1 MYRKKECI
9 VNISDKELEQAKNL
23 INSFCI
29 GEFGN
34 ATDFTKLS
42 SVNIAYTTITDAE
55 IPIQV
60 TLDLER
66 YYLMRTLDG
75 HVIDKEEYDTFQD
88 FYENCLEVLNFDDLV
103 YVTDEQLQAFYGNL
117 TYSLDNLAYNSDGTV
132 DFDVVRDYAP
142 NIHGKFTIYNDQSKE
157 TEDETQVL
165 SLSGFTFSEDV
176 DLRKEEVKYINAHY
190 TDIENTLIDLTKSR
204 YMEHFLL
211 RAKDKAST
219 IEAGSLIKEAYNG
232 IKLIR
237 NSEDYKRWLN
247 FYDGFHQY
255 SFNNTMLIYMQNP
268 SASLCAGFNTWKNKK
283 RYVKAGEKG
292 LKILAPI
299 TETVLR
305 EVPVLDDDGKP
316 ILDENGKEQ
325 TKKVKEKVFANKFY
339 VTSTFDVSQTE
350 GEPIPELSYSGTSE
364 KVENYGA
371 LKKVLEEIAPFPV
384 EYTDELQ
391 EGCDGRCSYTAE
403 QIYIRNDM
411 EDAKTVEVLIHE
423 IGHAYMHDK
432 TRFEEAKEHLK
443 VISDRDSRE
452 IQAESLSYIVT
463 HKLGLDTSGFSFP
476 YIAAWSSNHTEQEI
490 MNAMIY
496 IRDEADAFYDLIEKK
511 LELEL
516 NKAPQLDVEPALQT
530 AETKTISNTTTLD
543 GDEVKM
549 AAGNLNYSTDQNT
562 THTENA
568 ELKEELNSELY
579 NRMFEEQEHYRNWL
593 LSLPPE
599 EILFHAF
606 SYSVREDIL
615 MTQEENN
622 FSIEKCKALLESPT
636 PLADMKRA
644 YDKTETNYMD
654 DIRSIMENHANDV
667 IKENKKKNS
676 DRETALPSVRGVADF
691 AKLFAN
697 DRISGAEKEKD

>member
-1 MYRKKECI
+1 

-103 YVTDEQLQAFYGNL
+103 YVTDEQLQAFYGSL

-142 NIHGKFTIYNDQSKE
+142 NIPGKFMIYSDQSKGS
-157 TEDETQVL
+157 EDEAQVL
-165 SLSGFTFSEDV
+165 SLSGFTFSEDA
-176 DLRKEEVKYINAHY
+176 DRRKEEVKYINAHY
-190 TDIENTLIDLTKSR
+190 TDIENTLVDLTKSR

-211 RAKDKAST
+211 RTKDKAST

-411 EDAKTVEVLIHE
+411 EDAKTVEILIHE

-530 AETKTISNTTTLD
+530 AETKPISNISD

>member
-1 MYRKKECI
+1 M
-9 VNISDKELEQAKNL
+9 NISDKELEQAKNL

-255 SFNNTMLIYMQNP
+255 SFRNTMLIYMQNP

-305 EVPVLDDDGKP
+305 EAPVLDDDGKP

-325 TKKVKEKVFANKFY
+325 TKKVKEKVFTNKFY
-339 VTSTFDVSQTE
+339 VTSTFDISQTE

-364 KVENYGA
+364 KVENYSA

-411 EDAKTVEVLIHE
+411 EEAKTVEVLIHE

-432 TRFEEAKEHLK
+432 TKFEEAKEHLK

-549 AAGNLNYSTDQNT
+549 AAGNLNYSTDKNT

-691 AKLFAN
+691 AELFAN

>member
-1 MYRKKECI
+1 M
-9 VNISDKELEQAKNL
+9 NISDKELEQAKNL

-103 YVTDEQLQAFYGNL
+103 YVTDEQLQAFYGSL

-142 NIHGKFTIYNDQSKE
+142 NIPGKFMIYSDQSKGS
-157 TEDETQVL
+157 EDEAQVL
-165 SLSGFTFSEDV
+165 SLSGFTFSEDA
-176 DLRKEEVKYINAHY
+176 DRRKEEVKYINAHY
-190 TDIENTLIDLTKSR
+190 TDIENTLVDLTKSR

-211 RAKDKAST
+211 RTKDKAST

-339 VTSTFDVSQTE
+339 VTSTFDISQTE

-364 KVENYGA
+364 KVENYSA

-411 EDAKTVEVLIHE
+411 EEAKTVEVLIHE

-516 NKAPQLDVEPALQT
+516 NKSPQLNVEPALQSE
-530 AETKTISNTTTLD
+530 ETKPISNISD

-549 AAGNLNYSTDQNT
+549 ATGNLNYSTDKNT

-654 DIRSIMENHANDV
+654 DIRNVMENYADD
-667 IKENKKKNS
+667 ILRENKKKIS
-676 DRETALPSVRGVADF
+676 EREKAVFSVRGVADF
-691 AKLFAN
+691 AELFAN
-697 DRISGAEKEKD
+697 DCISGAEKEKD

>member
-1 MYRKKECI
+1 M
-9 VNISDKELEQAKNL
+9 NISDKELEQAKNL

-142 NIHGKFTIYNDQSKE
+142 NIPGKFTIYSDQSKGS
-157 TEDETQVL
+157 EDEAQVL
-165 SLSGFTFSEDV
+165 SLSGFTFSEDA
-176 DLRKEEVKYINAHY
+176 DRRKEEVKYINAHY
-190 TDIENTLIDLTKSR
+190 TDIENTLVDLTKSR

-211 RAKDKAST
+211 RTKDKAST

-403 QIYIRNDM
+403 QIYVRNDM
-411 EDAKTVEVLIHE
+411 EEAKTVEVLIHE

-476 YIAAWSSNHTEQEI
+476 YIAAWSSNHTEQEV

-516 NKAPQLDVEPALQT
+516 NKSPQLNVEPALQT
-530 AETKTISNTTTLD
+530 EETKPISNVSD

-549 AAGNLNYSTDQNT
+549 ATGNLNYSTDQNT

-579 NRMFEEQEHYRNWL
+579 NSMFEEQEHYRNWL

-622 FSIEKCKALLESPT
+622 FSIEKCKALLKSPT

-667 IKENKKKNS
+667 IEENKKKSS
-676 DRETALPSVRGVADF
+676 DRETTVSSVRDVADF
-691 AKLFAN
+691 AELFAN

>member
-1 MYRKKECI
+1 M
-9 VNISDKELEQAKNL
+9 NISDKELEQAKNL

-132 DFDVVRDYAP
+132 DLTLYAIMP
-142 NIHGKFTIYNDQSKE
+142 LIFPVNSRSTAIRVKGAKMKLKFYLYLGLLFQRMPTAVKKRSNISMHTTRTLKIP
-157 TEDETQVL
+157 L
-165 SLSGFTFSEDV
+165 LISL
-176 DLRKEEVKYINAHY
+176 KA
-190 TDIENTLIDLTKSR
+190 DIWSISCS
-204 YMEHFLL
+204 
-211 RAKDKAST
+211 AQKDKAST

-292 LKILAPI
+292 LKILSPI

-403 QIYIRNDM
+403 QIYVRNDM
-411 EDAKTVEVLIHE
+411 EEAKTVEVLIHE

-476 YIAAWSSNHTEQEI
+476 YIAAWSSNHTEQEV

-516 NKAPQLDVEPALQT
+516 NKSPQLNVEPALQT
-530 AETKTISNTTTLD
+530 EETKPISNISD

-549 AAGNLNYSTDQNT
+549 ATGNLNYSTDQNT

-579 NRMFEEQEHYRNWL
+579 NSMFEEQEHYRNWL

-622 FSIEKCKALLESPT
+622 FSIEKCKALLKSPT

-667 IKENKKKNS
+667 IEENKKKSS
-676 DRETALPSVRGVADF
+676 DRETTVSSVRDVADF
-691 AKLFAN
+691 AELFAN

>member
-1 MYRKKECI
+1 

-75 HVIDKEEYDTFQD
+75 HVIGKEEYDTFQD
-88 FYENCLEVLNFDDLV
+88 FYENCLEGLNFDDLV
-103 YVTDEQLQAFYGNL
+103 YVTDEQLQAFYGSL
-117 TYSLDNLAYNSDGTV
+117 TYSLDNLAYSSDGSTV

-142 NIHGKFTIYNDQSKE
+142 NIHGKFTIYNDQSKG
-157 TEDETQVL
+157 TEDEIQVL
-165 SLSGFTFSEDV
+165 SLSGFTFSEDA
-176 DLRKEEVKYINAHY
+176 DRRKEEVKYINAHY
-190 TDIENTLIDLTKSR
+190 TDIENTLVDLTKSR

-211 RAKDKAST
+211 RTKDKAST

-255 SFNNTMLIYMQNP
+255 SFRNTMLIYMQNP

-325 TKKVKEKVFANKFY
+325 TKKVKEKVFTNKFY
-339 VTSTFDVSQTE
+339 VTSTFDISQTE

-411 EDAKTVEVLIHE
+411 EEAKTVEVLIHE

-530 AETKTISNTTTLD
+530 EETKPISNISD

-549 AAGNLNYSTDQNT
+549 ATGNLNYSTDQNT

-667 IKENKKKNS
+667 IEENKKKSS
-676 DRETALPSVRGVADF
+676 DRETTVSSVRDVADF
-691 AKLFAN
+691 AELFAN

>member
-1 MYRKKECI
+1 M
-9 VNISDKELEQAKNL
+9 NISDKELEQAKNL

-55 IPIQV
+55 IQIQV

-142 NIHGKFTIYNDQSKE
+142 NIPGKFTIYSDQSKGS
-157 TEDETQVL
+157 EDEAQVL
-165 SLSGFTFSEDV
+165 SLSGFTFSEDA
-176 DLRKEEVKYINAHY
+176 DRRKEEVKYINAHY
-190 TDIENTLIDLTKSR
+190 TDIENTLVDLTKSR
-204 YMEHFLL
+204 YMEYFLL
-211 RAKDKAST
+211 RTKDKAST

-403 QIYIRNDM
+403 QIYVRNDM
-411 EDAKTVEVLIHE
+411 EEAKTVEVLIHE

-476 YIAAWSSNHTEQEI
+476 YIAAWSSNHTEQEV

-516 NKAPQLDVEPALQT
+516 NKSPQLNVEPALQT
-530 AETKTISNTTTLD
+530 EETKPISNISD

-549 AAGNLNYSTDQNT
+549 ATGNLNYSTDQNT

-579 NRMFEEQEHYRNWL
+579 NSMFEEQEHYRNWL

-622 FSIEKCKALLESPT
+622 FSIEKCKALLKSPT

-667 IKENKKKNS
+667 IEENKKKSS
-676 DRETALPSVRGVADF
+676 DRETTVSSVRDVADF
-691 AKLFAN
+691 AELFAN

>member
-1 MYRKKECI
+1 M
-9 VNISDKELEQAKNL
+9 NISDKELEQAKNL

-142 NIHGKFTIYNDQSKE
+142 NIPGKFTIYSDQSKGS
-157 TEDETQVL
+157 EDEAQVL
-165 SLSGFTFSEDV
+165 SLSGFTFSEDA
-176 DLRKEEVKYINAHY
+176 DRRKEEVKYINAHY
-190 TDIENTLIDLTKSR
+190 TDIENTLVDLTKSR

-211 RAKDKAST
+211 RTKDKAST

-403 QIYIRNDM
+403 QIYVRNDM
-411 EDAKTVEVLIHE
+411 EEAKTVEVLIHE

-476 YIAAWSSNHTEQEI
+476 YIAAWSSNHTEQEV

-516 NKAPQLDVEPALQT
+516 NKSPQLNVEPALQT
-530 AETKTISNTTTLD
+530 EETKPISNISD

-549 AAGNLNYSTDQNT
+549 ATGNLNYSTDQNT

-579 NRMFEEQEHYRNWL
+579 NSMFEEQEHYRNWL

-622 FSIEKCKALLESPT
+622 FSIEKCKALLKSPT

-654 DIRSIMENHANDV
+654 DIRSTMENHANDV
-667 IKENKKKNS
+667 IEENKKKSS
-676 DRETALPSVRGVADF
+676 DRETTVSSVRDVADF
-691 AKLFAN
+691 AELFAN

>member
-1 MYRKKECI
+1 M
-9 VNISDKELEQAKNL
+9 NISDKELEQAKNL

-103 YVTDEQLQAFYGNL
+103 YVTDEQLQAFYGSL

-142 NIHGKFTIYNDQSKE
+142 NIPGKFMIYSDQSKGS
-157 TEDETQVL
+157 EDEAQVL
-165 SLSGFTFSEDV
+165 SLSGFTFSEDA
-176 DLRKEEVKYINAHY
+176 DRRKEEVKYINAHY
-190 TDIENTLIDLTKSR
+190 TDIENTLVDLTKSR

-211 RAKDKAST
+211 RTKDKAST

-530 AETKTISNTTTLD
+530 AETKPISNISD

-644 YDKTETNYMD
+644 YDKIETNYMD

>member
-1 MYRKKECI
+1 M
-9 VNISDKELEQAKNL
+9 NISDKELEQAKNL

-142 NIHGKFTIYNDQSKE
+142 NIPGKFTIYSDQSKGS
-157 TEDETQVL
+157 EDEAQVL
-165 SLSGFTFSEDV
+165 SLSGFTFSEDA
-176 DLRKEEVKYINAHY
+176 DRRKEEVKYINAHY
-190 TDIENTLIDLTKSR
+190 TDIENTLVDLTKSR

-211 RAKDKAST
+211 RTKDKAST

-403 QIYIRNDM
+403 QIYVRNDM
-411 EDAKTVEVLIHE
+411 EEAKTVEVLIHE

-476 YIAAWSSNHTEQEI
+476 YIAAWSSNHTEQEV

-516 NKAPQLDVEPALQT
+516 NKSPQLNVEPALQT
-530 AETKTISNTTTLD
+530 EETKPISNISD

-549 AAGNLNYSTDQNT
+549 ATGNLNYSTDQNT

-579 NRMFEEQEHYRNWL
+579 NSMFE
-593 LSLPPE
+593 
-599 EILFHAF
+599 
-606 SYSVREDIL
+606 
-615 MTQEENN
+615 
-622 FSIEKCKALLESPT
+622 
-636 PLADMKRA
+636 
-644 YDKTETNYMD
+644 
-654 DIRSIMENHANDV
+654 
-667 IKENKKKNS
+667 
-676 DRETALPSVRGVADF
+676 
-691 AKLFAN
+691 
-697 DRISGAEKEKD
+697 

>member
-1 MYRKKECI
+1 M
-9 VNISDKELEQAKNL
+9 NISDKELEQAKNL

-103 YVTDEQLQAFYGNL
+103 YVTDEQLQAFYGSL

-142 NIHGKFTIYNDQSKE
+142 NIPGKFMIYSDQSKGS
-157 TEDETQVL
+157 EDEAQVL
-165 SLSGFTFSEDV
+165 SLSGFTFSEDA
-176 DLRKEEVKYINAHY
+176 DRRKEEVKYINAHY
-190 TDIENTLIDLTKSR
+190 TDIENTLVDLTKSR

-211 RAKDKAST
+211 RTKDKAST

-232 IKLIR
+232 IKLIG

-339 VTSTFDVSQTE
+339 VTSTFDISQTE

-364 KVENYGA
+364 KVENYSA

-411 EDAKTVEVLIHE
+411 EEAKTVEVLIHE

-516 NKAPQLDVEPALQT
+516 NKSPQLNVEPALQSE
-530 AETKTISNTTTLD
+530 ETKPISNISD

-549 AAGNLNYSTDQNT
+549 ATGNLNYSTDKNT

-654 DIRSIMENHANDV
+654 DIRNVMENYADD
-667 IKENKKKNS
+667 ILRENKKKIS
-676 DRETALPSVRGVADF
+676 EREKAVFSVRGVADF
-691 AKLFAN
+691 AELFAN

>member
-1 MYRKKECI
+1 M
-9 VNISDKELEQAKNL
+9 NISDKELEQAKNL

-103 YVTDEQLQAFYGNL
+103 YVTDEQLQAFYGSL

-132 DFDVVRDYAP
+132 DCDVVRDYAP
-142 NIHGKFTIYNDQSKE
+142 NIPGKFMFYSDQSKGS
-157 TEDETQVL
+157 EDEAQVL
-165 SLSGFTFSEDV
+165 SLSGFTFSEDA
-176 DLRKEEVKYINAHY
+176 DRRKEEVKYINAHY
-190 TDIENTLIDLTKSR
+190 TDIENTLVDLTKSR

-211 RAKDKAST
+211 RTKDKAST

-579 NRMFEEQEHYRNWL
+579 NRMFEEQEYYRNWL

-654 DIRSIMENHANDV
+654 DIRNVMENYADD
-667 IKENKKKNS
+667 ILRENKKKIS
-676 DRETALPSVRGVADF
+676 EHEKAVFSVRGVADF
-691 AKLFAN
+691 AELFAN

>member
-1 MYRKKECI
+1 M
-9 VNISDKELEQAKNL
+9 NISDKELEQAKNL

-176 DLRKEEVKYINAHY
+176 DLRKEEVKYINVHY

>member
-1 MYRKKECI
+1 M
-9 VNISDKELEQAKNL
+9 NISDKELEQAKNL

-142 NIHGKFTIYNDQSKE
+142 NIPGKFTIYSDQSKGS
-157 TEDETQVL
+157 EDEAQVL
-165 SLSGFTFSEDV
+165 SLSGFTFSEDA
-176 DLRKEEVKYINAHY
+176 DRRKEEVKYINAHY
-190 TDIENTLIDLTKSR
+190 TDIENTLVDLTKSR

-211 RAKDKAST
+211 RTKDKAST

-403 QIYIRNDM
+403 QIYVRNDM
-411 EDAKTVEVLIHE
+411 EEAKTVEVLIHE

-476 YIAAWSSNHTEQEI
+476 YIAAWSSNHTEQEV

-516 NKAPQLDVEPALQT
+516 NKSPQLNVEPALQT
-530 AETKTISNTTTLD
+530 EETKPISNISD

-549 AAGNLNYSTDQNT
+549 ATGNLNYSTDQNT

-579 NRMFEEQEHYRNWL
+579 NSMFEEQEHYRNWL

-622 FSIEKCKALLESPT
+622 FSIEKCKALLKSPT

-667 IKENKKKNS
+667 I
-676 DRETALPSVRGVADF
+676 
-691 AKLFAN
+691 
-697 DRISGAEKEKD
+697 

>member
-1 MYRKKECI
+1 M
-9 VNISDKELEQAKNL
+9 NISDKELEQAKNL

-103 YVTDEQLQAFYGNL
+103 YVTDEQLQAFYGSL

-142 NIHGKFTIYNDQSKE
+142 NIPGKFMIYSDQSKGS
-157 TEDETQVL
+157 EDEAQVL
-165 SLSGFTFSEDV
+165 SLSGFTFSEDA
-176 DLRKEEVKYINAHY
+176 DRRKEEVKYINAHY
-190 TDIENTLIDLTKSR
+190 TDIENTLVDLTKSR

-211 RAKDKAST
+211 RTKDKAST

-339 VTSTFDVSQTE
+339 VTSTFDISQTE

-364 KVENYGA
+364 KVENYSA
-371 LKKVLEEIAPFPV
+371 LKKVLEEIAPFSV

-411 EDAKTVEVLIHE
+411 EEAKTVEVLIHE

-516 NKAPQLDVEPALQT
+516 NKSPQLNVEPALQSE
-530 AETKTISNTTTLD
+530 ETKPISNISD

-549 AAGNLNYSTDQNT
+549 ATGNLNYSTDKNT

-615 MTQEENN
+615 MTQEKNN

-654 DIRSIMENHANDV
+654 DIRNVMENYADD
-667 IKENKKKNS
+667 ILRENKKKIS
-676 DRETALPSVRGVADF
+676 EREKAVFSVRGVADF
-691 AKLFAN
+691 AELFAN

>member
-1 MYRKKECI
+1 M
-9 VNISDKELEQAKNL
+9 NISDKELEQAKNL

-142 NIHGKFTIYNDQSKE
+142 NIPGKFTIYSDQSKGS
-157 TEDETQVL
+157 EDEAQVL
-165 SLSGFTFSEDV
+165 SLSGFTFSEDA
-176 DLRKEEVKYINAHY
+176 DRRKEEVKYINAHY
-190 TDIENTLIDLTKSR
+190 TDIENTLVDLTKSR

-211 RAKDKAST
+211 RTKDKAST

-403 QIYIRNDM
+403 QIYVRNDM
-411 EDAKTVEVLIHE
+411 EEAKTVEVLIHE

-476 YIAAWSSNHTEQEI
+476 YIAAWSSNHTEQEV

-516 NKAPQLDVEPALQT
+516 NKAPHLNVKPALQT
-530 AETKTISNTTTLD
+530 EETKPISNISD

-549 AAGNLNYSTDQNT
+549 ATGNLNYSTDQNT

-579 NRMFEEQEHYRNWL
+579 NSMFEEQEHYRNWL

-622 FSIEKCKALLESPT
+622 FSIEKCKALLKSPT

-667 IKENKKKNS
+667 IEENKKKSS
-676 DRETALPSVRGVADF
+676 DRETTVSSVRDVADF
-691 AKLFAN
+691 AELFAN

>member
-1 MYRKKECI
+1 M
-9 VNISDKELEQAKNL
+9 NISDEELNQAKDL
-23 INSFCI
+23 INSFCF

-34 ATDFTKLS
+34 AADFTKLS
-42 SVNIAYTTITDAE
+42 AVNIAYTTITDAE

-60 TLDLER
+60 MIDLDSYCLI
-66 YYLMRTLDG
+66 RTLDG

-103 YVTDEQLQAFYGNL
+103 YVTDEQLQAFYGSL

-142 NIHGKFTIYNDQSKE
+142 NIPGKFMIYSDQSKGS
-157 TEDETQVL
+157 EDEAQVL
-165 SLSGFTFSEDV
+165 SLSGFTFSEDA
-176 DLRKEEVKYINAHY
+176 DRRKEEVKYINAHY

-211 RAKDKAST
+211 RTKDKAST
-219 IEAGSLIKEAYNG
+219 FEAGSLIKEVYNG

-255 SFNNTMLIYMQNP
+255 SFRNTMLIYMQNP

-299 TETVLR
+299 TETILR

-339 VTSTFDVSQTE
+339 VTSTFDISQTE

-364 KVENYGA
+364 KVENYGV

-391 EGCDGRCSYTAE
+391 EGCDGRCSYTAK

-411 EDAKTVEVLIHE
+411 EEAKTVEVLIHE

-432 TRFEEAKEHLK
+432 TRFEEAEEHLK

-516 NKAPQLDVEPALQT
+516 NKTPQLDVEPALQT
-530 AETKTISNTTTLD
+530 AETKPISNISD

-549 AAGNLNYSTDQNT
+549 ATGNLNYSTDKNT

-654 DIRSIMENHANDV
+654 DIRNVMENYADD
-667 IKENKKKNS
+667 ILRENKKKIS
-676 DRETALPSVRGVADF
+676 EREKAVFSVQGVADF
-691 AKLFAN
+691 AELFTN
-697 DRISGAEKEKD
+697 DHISNAEKEKD

>member
-1 MYRKKECI
+1 M
-9 VNISDKELEQAKNL
+9 NISDKELEQAKNL

-103 YVTDEQLQAFYGNL
+103 YVTDEQLQAFYGSL

-142 NIHGKFTIYNDQSKE
+142 NIPGKFMIYNDQSKGS
-157 TEDETQVL
+157 EDEAQVL
-165 SLSGFTFSEDV
+165 SLSGFTFSEDA
-176 DLRKEEVKYINAHY
+176 DRRKEEVKYINAHY
-190 TDIENTLIDLTKSR
+190 TDIENTLVDLTKSR

-211 RAKDKAST
+211 RTKDKAST

-411 EDAKTVEVLIHE
+411 EEAKTVEVLIHE

-516 NKAPQLDVEPALQT
+516 NKSPQLNVEPALQSE
-530 AETKTISNTTTLD
+530 ETKPISNISD

-549 AAGNLNYSTDQNT
+549 ATGNLNYSTDKNT

-667 IKENKKKNS
+667 IKENKKKSS

-691 AKLFAN
+691 AELFAN

>member
-1 MYRKKECI
+1 M
-9 VNISDKELEQAKNL
+9 NISDKELEQAKNL

-103 YVTDEQLQAFYGNL
+103 YVTDEQLQAFCGNL

-142 NIHGKFTIYNDQSKE
+142 NIPGKFTIYSDQSKGS
-157 TEDETQVL
+157 EDEAQVL
-165 SLSGFTFSEDV
+165 SLSGFTFSEDA
-176 DLRKEEVKYINAHY
+176 DRRKEEVKYINAHY
-190 TDIENTLIDLTKSR
+190 TDIENTLVDLTKSR

-211 RAKDKAST
+211 RTKDKAST

-403 QIYIRNDM
+403 QIYVRNDM
-411 EDAKTVEVLIHE
+411 EEAKTVEVLIHE

-476 YIAAWSSNHTEQEI
+476 YIAAWSSNHTEQEV

-516 NKAPQLDVEPALQT
+516 NKSPQLNVEPALQT
-530 AETKTISNTTTLD
+530 EETKPISNISD

-549 AAGNLNYSTDQNT
+549 ATGNLNYSTDQNT

-579 NRMFEEQEHYRNWL
+579 NSMFEEQEHYRNWL

-622 FSIEKCKALLESPT
+622 FSIEKCKALLKSPT

-667 IKENKKKNS
+667 IEENKKKSS
-676 DRETALPSVRGVADF
+676 DRETTVSSVRDVADF
-691 AKLFAN
+691 AELFAN

>member
-1 MYRKKECI
+1 M
-9 VNISDKELEQAKNL
+9 NISDEELNQAKDL
-23 INSFCI
+23 INSFCF

-34 ATDFTKLS
+34 AADFTKLS
-42 SVNIAYTTITDAE
+42 AVNIAYTTITDAE

-60 TLDLER
+60 MIDLDSYCLIR
-66 YYLMRTLDG
+66 ALDG
-75 HVIDKEEYDTFQD
+75 HIIDKEEYDTFQD

-103 YVTDEQLQAFYGNL
+103 YVTDDQLQAFYGSL
-117 TYSLDNLAYNSDGTV
+117 TYFLDNLTYNSDGTV

-142 NIHGKFTIYNDQSKE
+142 NIHGKFTIYNNQSKGAE
-157 TEDETQVL
+157 GEAQVL

-176 DLRKEEVKYINAHY
+176 NLRKEEVKYINAHY

-255 SFNNTMLIYMQNP
+255 SFRNTMLIYMQNP

-305 EVPVLDDDGKP
+305 EAPVLDDDGKP

-339 VTSTFDVSQTE
+339 VTSTFDISQTE

-364 KVENYGA
+364 KVENYSA

-411 EDAKTVEVLIHE
+411 EEAKTVEVLIHE

-516 NKAPQLDVEPALQT
+516 NKSPQLNVEPALQT
-530 AETKTISNTTTLD
+530 EETKPISNISD

-549 AAGNLNYSTDQNT
+549 ATGNLNYSTDQNT

-615 MTQEENN
+615 MTQEGNN
-622 FSIEKCKALLESPT
+622 LSIEKCKALLESPT
-636 PLADMKRA
+636 PLADIKRA

-667 IKENKKKNS
+667 IDENKKKSS

-691 AKLFAN
+691 AELFAN

>member
-1 MYRKKECI
+1 M
-9 VNISDKELEQAKNL
+9 NISDKELEQAKNL

-103 YVTDEQLQAFYGNL
+103 YVTDEQLQAFYGSL

-142 NIHGKFTIYNDQSKE
+142 NIPGKFMIYSDQSKGS
-157 TEDETQVL
+157 EDEAQVL
-165 SLSGFTFSEDV
+165 SLSGFTFSEDA
-176 DLRKEEVKYINAHY
+176 DRRKEEVKYINAHY
-190 TDIENTLIDLTKSR
+190 TDIENTLVDLTKSR

-211 RAKDKAST
+211 RTKDKAST

-339 VTSTFDVSQTE
+339 VTSTFDISQTE

-364 KVENYGA
+364 KVENYSA

-411 EDAKTVEVLIHE
+411 EEAKTVEVLIHE

-516 NKAPQLDVEPALQT
+516 NKSPQLNVEPALQSE
-530 AETKTISNTTTLD
+530 ETKPISNISD

-549 AAGNLNYSTDQNT
+549 ATGNLNYSTDKNT

-579 NRMFEEQEHYRNWL
+579 NRMFEEQEHYINWL

-654 DIRSIMENHANDV
+654 DIRNVMENYADD
-667 IKENKKKNS
+667 ILRENKKKNS

>member
-1 MYRKKECI
+1 M
-9 VNISDKELEQAKNL
+9 NISDKELEQAKNL

-142 NIHGKFTIYNDQSKE
+142 NIPGKFTIYSDQSKGS
-157 TEDETQVL
+157 EDEAQVL
-165 SLSGFTFSEDV
+165 SLSGFTFSEDA
-176 DLRKEEVKYINAHY
+176 DRRKEEVKYINAHY
-190 TDIENTLIDLTKSR
+190 TDIENTLVDLTKSR

-211 RAKDKAST
+211 RTKDKAST

-403 QIYIRNDM
+403 QIYVRNDM
-411 EDAKTVEVLIHE
+411 EEAKTVEVLIHE

-476 YIAAWSSNHTEQEI
+476 YIAAWSSNHTEQEV

-516 NKAPQLDVEPALQT
+516 NKSPQLNVEPALQT
-530 AETKTISNTTTLD
+530 EETKPISNISD
-543 GDEVKM
+543 GDEVTM
-549 AAGNLNYSTDQNT
+549 ATGNLNYSTDQNT

-579 NRMFEEQEHYRNWL
+579 NSMFEEQEHYRNWL

-622 FSIEKCKALLESPT
+622 FSIEKCKALLKSPT

-667 IKENKKKNS
+667 IEENKKKSS
-676 DRETALPSVRGVADF
+676 DRETTVSSVRDVADF
-691 AKLFAN
+691 AELFAN

>member
-1 MYRKKECI
+1 M
-9 VNISDKELEQAKNL
+9 NISDKELEQAKNL

-142 NIHGKFTIYNDQSKE
+142 NIPGKFTIYSDQSKGS
-157 TEDETQVL
+157 EDEAQVL
-165 SLSGFTFSEDV
+165 SLSGFTFSEDA
-176 DLRKEEVKYINAHY
+176 DRRKEEVKYINAHY
-190 TDIENTLIDLTKSR
+190 TDIENTLVDLTKSR

-211 RAKDKAST
+211 RTKDKAST

-403 QIYIRNDM
+403 QIYVRNDM
-411 EDAKTVEVLIHE
+411 EEAKTVEVLIHE

-476 YIAAWSSNHTEQEI
+476 YIAAWSSNHTEQEV

-516 NKAPQLDVEPALQT
+516 NKSPQLNVEPALQT
-530 AETKTISNTTTLD
+530 EETKPISNISD

-549 AAGNLNYSTDQNT
+549 ATGNLNYSTDQNT

-579 NRMFEEQEHYRNWL
+579 NSMFEEQEHYRNWL

-667 IKENKKKNS
+667 IEENKKKSS
-676 DRETALPSVRGVADF
+676 DRETTVSSVRDVADF
-691 AKLFAN
+691 AELFAN

>member
-1 MYRKKECI
+1 M
-9 VNISDKELEQAKNL
+9 NISDKELEQAKNL

-667 IKENKKKNS
+667 VKENKKKNS

>member
-1 MYRKKECI
+1 M
-9 VNISDKELEQAKNL
+9 NISDKELEQAKNL

-142 NIHGKFTIYNDQSKE
+142 NIPGKFTIYSDQSKGS
-157 TEDETQVL
+157 EDEAQVL
-165 SLSGFTFSEDV
+165 SLSGFTFSEDA
-176 DLRKEEVKYINAHY
+176 DRRKEEVKYINAHY
-190 TDIENTLIDLTKSR
+190 TDIENTLVDLTKSR

-211 RAKDKAST
+211 RTKDKAST

-268 SASLCAGFNTWKNKK
+268 SASLCAGFNTWKTKK

-403 QIYIRNDM
+403 QIYVRNDM
-411 EDAKTVEVLIHE
+411 EEAKTVEVLIHE

-476 YIAAWSSNHTEQEI
+476 YIAAWSSNHTEQEV

-516 NKAPQLDVEPALQT
+516 NKSPQLNVEPALQT
-530 AETKTISNTTTLD
+530 EETKPISNISD

-549 AAGNLNYSTDQNT
+549 ATGNLNYSTDQNT
-562 THTENA
+562 TYTENA

-579 NRMFEEQEHYRNWL
+579 NSMFEEQEHYRNWL

-622 FSIEKCKALLESPT
+622 FSIEKCKALLKSPT

-667 IKENKKKNS
+667 IEENKKKSS
-676 DRETALPSVRGVADF
+676 DRETTVSSVRDVADF
-691 AKLFAN
+691 AELFAN

>member
-1 MYRKKECI
+1 M
-9 VNISDKELEQAKNL
+9 NISDKELEQAKNL

-75 HVIDKEEYDTFQD
+75 HVIGKEEYDTFQD
-88 FYENCLEVLNFDDLV
+88 FYENCLEGLNFDDLV
-103 YVTDEQLQAFYGNL
+103 YVTDEQLQAFYGSL
-117 TYSLDNLAYNSDGTV
+117 TYSLDNLAYSSDGSTV

-142 NIHGKFTIYNDQSKE
+142 NIHGKFTIYNDQSKG
-157 TEDETQVL
+157 TEDEIQVL
-165 SLSGFTFSEDV
+165 SLSGFTFSEDA
-176 DLRKEEVKYINAHY
+176 DRRKEEVKYINAHY
-190 TDIENTLIDLTKSR
+190 TDIENTFVDLTKSR

-211 RAKDKAST
+211 RTKDKAST

-255 SFNNTMLIYMQNP
+255 SFRNTMLIYMQNP

-325 TKKVKEKVFANKFY
+325 TKKVKEKVFTNKFY
-339 VTSTFDVSQTE
+339 VTSTFDISQTV

-411 EDAKTVEVLIHE
+411 EEAKTVEVLIHE

-443 VISDRDSRE
+443 VISDCDSRE

-476 YIAAWSSNHTEQEI
+476 YIAAWSSNHTEQEV

-516 NKAPQLDVEPALQT
+516 NKAPHLNVKPALQT
-530 AETKTISNTTTLD
+530 EETKPISNISD

-549 AAGNLNYSTDQNT
+549 ATGNLNYSTDKNT
-562 THTENA
+562 AHTENT

-667 IKENKKKNS
+667 IEENKKKSS
-676 DRETALPSVRGVADF
+676 DRETTVSSVRGVADF
-691 AKLFAN
+691 AELFAN
-697 DRISGAEKEKD
+697 DRISGSEKEKD

>member
-1 MYRKKECI
+1 M
-9 VNISDKELEQAKNL
+9 NISDEELNQAKDL
-23 INSFCI
+23 INSFCF

-34 ATDFTKLS
+34 AADFTKLS
-42 SVNIAYTTITDAE
+42 AVNIAYTTITDAE

-60 TLDLER
+60 MIDLDSYCLIR
-66 YYLMRTLDG
+66 ALDG
-75 HVIDKEEYDTFQD
+75 HIIDKEKYDTFQD
-88 FYENCLEVLNFDDLV
+88 FYENCLGGLNFDDLV
-103 YVTDEQLQAFYGNL
+103 YVTDDQLQAFYGSL
-117 TYSLDNLAYNSDGTV
+117 TYFLDNLTYNSDGTV
-132 DFDVVRDYAP
+132 DFDVVRDYTP
-142 NIHGKFTIYNDQSKE
+142 NIHGKFTIYNNQSKGADGE
-157 TEDETQVL
+157 AQVL
-165 SLSGFTFSEDV
+165 SLSGFTFSED
-176 DLRKEEVKYINAHY
+176 DDRRKEEVKYINAHY

-211 RAKDKAST
+211 RTKDKAST
-219 IEAGSLIKEAYNG
+219 IEAGSLIKEVYNG

-255 SFNNTMLIYMQNP
+255 SFRNTMLIYMQNP

-299 TETVLR
+299 TETILR

-339 VTSTFDVSQTE
+339 VTSTFDISQTE

-364 KVENYGA
+364 KVENYGV

-391 EGCDGRCSYTAE
+391 EGCDGRCSYTAK

-411 EDAKTVEVLIHE
+411 EEAKTVEVLIHE

-432 TRFEEAKEHLK
+432 TRFEEAEEHLK

-516 NKAPQLDVEPALQT
+516 NKTPQLDVEPALQT
-530 AETKTISNTTTLD
+530 AETKPISNISD

-549 AAGNLNYSTDQNT
+549 ATGNLNYSADKNT
-562 THTENA
+562 AHTESL
-568 ELKEELNSELY
+568 ELKDELNSELY
-579 NRMFEEQEHYRNWL
+579 NRMFEEQEHYRNWF

-654 DIRSIMENHANDV
+654 DIRNVMENYADDTLR
-667 IKENKKKNS
+667 ENKKKIS
-676 DRETALPSVRGVADF
+676 EREKAVFSVRGVADF
-691 AKLFAN
+691 AELFTN
-697 DRISGAEKEKD
+697 DHISNAEKEKD

>member
-1 MYRKKECI
+1 M
-9 VNISDKELEQAKNL
+9 NISDKELEQAKNL

-142 NIHGKFTIYNDQSKE
+142 NIPGKFTIYSDQSKGS
-157 TEDETQVL
+157 EDEAQVL
-165 SLSGFTFSEDV
+165 SLSGFTFSEDA
-176 DLRKEEVKYINAHY
+176 DRRKEEVKYINAHY
-190 TDIENTLIDLTKSR
+190 TDIENTLVDLTKSR

-211 RAKDKAST
+211 RTKDKAST

-403 QIYIRNDM
+403 QIYVRNDM
-411 EDAKTVEVLIHE
+411 EEAKTVEVLIHE

-476 YIAAWSSNHTEQEI
+476 YIAAWSSNHTEQEVI
-490 MNAMIY
+490 NAMIY

-516 NKAPQLDVEPALQT
+516 NKSPQLNVEPALQT
-530 AETKTISNTTTLD
+530 EETKPISNISD

-549 AAGNLNYSTDQNT
+549 ATGNLNYSTDQNT

-579 NRMFEEQEHYRNWL
+579 NSMFEEQEHYRNWL

-622 FSIEKCKALLESPT
+622 FSIEKCKALLKSPT

-667 IKENKKKNS
+667 IEENKKKSS
-676 DRETALPSVRGVADF
+676 DRETTVSSVRDVADF
-691 AKLFAN
+691 AELFAN

>member
-1 MYRKKECI
+1 M
-9 VNISDKELEQAKNL
+9 NISDKELEQAKNL

-75 HVIDKEEYDTFQD
+75 HVIGKEEYDTFQD
-88 FYENCLEVLNFDDLV
+88 FYENCLEGLNFDDLV
-103 YVTDEQLQAFYGNL
+103 YVTDEQLQAFYGSL
-117 TYSLDNLAYNSDGTV
+117 TYSLDNLAYSSDGSTV

-142 NIHGKFTIYNDQSKE
+142 NIHGKFTIYNDQSKG
-157 TEDETQVL
+157 TEDEIQVL
-165 SLSGFTFSEDV
+165 SLSGFTFSEDA
-176 DLRKEEVKYINAHY
+176 DRRKEEVKYINAHY
-190 TDIENTLIDLTKSR
+190 TDIENTFVDLTKSR

-211 RAKDKAST
+211 RTKDKAST

-255 SFNNTMLIYMQNP
+255 SFRNTMLIYMQNP

-325 TKKVKEKVFANKFY
+325 TKKVKEKVFTNKFY
-339 VTSTFDVSQTE
+339 VTSTFDISQTV

-411 EDAKTVEVLIHE
+411 EEAKTVEVLIHE

-463 HKLGLDTSGFSFP
+463 HKLGLDTCGFSFP
-476 YIAAWSSNHTEQEI
+476 YIAAWSSNHTEQEV

-516 NKAPQLDVEPALQT
+516 NKAPHLNVKPALQT
-530 AETKTISNTTTLD
+530 EETKPISNISD

-549 AAGNLNYSTDQNT
+549 ATGNLNYSTDKNT
-562 THTENA
+562 AHTENT
-568 ELKEELNSELY
+568 ELKEELNSERITVCLK
-579 NRMFEEQEHYRNWL
+579 N
-593 LSLPPE
+593 
-599 EILFHAF
+599 
-606 SYSVREDIL
+606 
-615 MTQEENN
+615 
-622 FSIEKCKALLESPT
+622 
-636 PLADMKRA
+636 
-644 YDKTETNYMD
+644 
-654 DIRSIMENHANDV
+654 RSIIE
-667 IKENKKKNS
+667 I
-676 DRETALPSVRGVADF
+676 GF
-691 AKLFAN
+691 
-697 DRISGAEKEKD
+697 

>member
-1 MYRKKECI
+1 M
-9 VNISDKELEQAKNL
+9 NISDKELEQAKNL

-75 HVIDKEEYDTFQD
+75 HVIGKEEYDTFQD
-88 FYENCLEVLNFDDLV
+88 FYENCLEGLNFDDLV
-103 YVTDEQLQAFYGNL
+103 YVTDEQLQAFYGSL
-117 TYSLDNLAYNSDGTV
+117 TYSLDNLAYSSDGSTV

-142 NIHGKFTIYNDQSKE
+142 NIHGKFTIYNDQSKG
-157 TEDETQVL
+157 TEDEIQVL
-165 SLSGFTFSEDV
+165 SLSGFTFSEDA
-176 DLRKEEVKYINAHY
+176 DRRKEEVKYINAHY
-190 TDIENTLIDLTKSR
+190 TDIENTFVDLTKSR

-211 RAKDKAST
+211 RTKDKAST

-255 SFNNTMLIYMQNP
+255 SFRNTMLIYMQNP

-325 TKKVKEKVFANKFY
+325 TKKVKEKVFTNKFY
-339 VTSTFDVSQTE
+339 VTSTFDISQTV

-411 EDAKTVEVLIHE
+411 EEAKTVEVLIHE

-476 YIAAWSSNHTEQEI
+476 YIAAWSSNHTEQEV

-516 NKAPQLDVEPALQT
+516 NKAPHLNVKPALQT
-530 AETKTISNTTTLD
+530 EETKPISNISD

-549 AAGNLNYSTDQNT
+549 ATGNLNYSTDKNT
-562 THTENA
+562 AHTENT

-667 IKENKKKNS
+667 IEENKKKSS

>member
-1 MYRKKECI
+1 M
-9 VNISDKELEQAKNL
+9 NISDKELEQAKNL

-142 NIHGKFTIYNDQSKE
+142 NIPGKFTIYSDQSKGS
-157 TEDETQVL
+157 EDEAQVL
-165 SLSGFTFSEDV
+165 SLSGFTFSEDA
-176 DLRKEEVKYINAHY
+176 DRRKEEVKYINAHY
-190 TDIENTLIDLTKSR
+190 TDIENTLVDLTKSR

-211 RAKDKAST
+211 RTKDKAST

-403 QIYIRNDM
+403 QIYVRNDM
-411 EDAKTVEVLIHE
+411 EEAKTVEVLIHE

-476 YIAAWSSNHTEQEI
+476 YIAAWSSNHTEQEV

-516 NKAPQLDVEPALQT
+516 NKSPQLNVEPALQT
-530 AETKTISNTTTLD
+530 EETKPISNISD

-549 AAGNLNYSTDQNT
+549 ATGNLNYSTDQNT

-579 NRMFEEQEHYRNWL
+579 NSMFEEQEHYRNWL

-606 SYSVREDIL
+606 SYSDREDIL

-622 FSIEKCKALLESPT
+622 FSIEKCKALLKSPT

-667 IKENKKKNS
+667 IEENKKKSS
-676 DRETALPSVRGVADF
+676 DRETTVSSVRDVADF
-691 AKLFAN
+691 AELFAN

>member
-1 MYRKKECI
+1 M
-9 VNISDKELEQAKNL
+9 NISDKELEQAKNL

-142 NIHGKFTIYNDQSKE
+142 NIHGKFTIYNDQSKG

-165 SLSGFTFSEDV
+165 SLSGFTFSEDA
-176 DLRKEEVKYINAHY
+176 DRRKEEVKYINAHY
-190 TDIENTLIDLTKSR
+190 TDIENTLVDLTKSR

-211 RAKDKAST
+211 RTKDKAST

-255 SFNNTMLIYMQNP
+255 SFRNTMLIYMQNP

-305 EVPVLDDDGKP
+305 EAPVLDDDGKP

-325 TKKVKEKVFANKFY
+325 TKKVKEKVFTNKFY
-339 VTSTFDVSQTE
+339 VTSTFDISQTE

-411 EDAKTVEVLIHE
+411 EEAKTVEVLIHE

-516 NKAPQLDVEPALQT
+516 NKSPQLNVEPALQT
-530 AETKTISNTTTLD
+530 EETKPISNTTTLD

-667 IKENKKKNS
+667 IEENKKKSS
-676 DRETALPSVRGVADF
+676 DRETTVSSVRGVADF
-691 AKLFAN
+691 AELFAN

>member
-1 MYRKKECI
+1 M
-9 VNISDKELEQAKNL
+9 NISDKELEQAKNL

-75 HVIDKEEYDTFQD
+75 HVIGKEEYDTFQD
-88 FYENCLEVLNFDDLV
+88 FYENCLEGLNFDDLV
-103 YVTDEQLQAFYGNL
+103 YVTDEQLQAFYGSL
-117 TYSLDNLAYNSDGTV
+117 TYSLDNLAYSSDGSTV

-142 NIHGKFTIYNDQSKE
+142 NIHGKFTIYNDQSKG
-157 TEDETQVL
+157 TEDEIQVL
-165 SLSGFTFSEDV
+165 SLSGFTFSEDA
-176 DLRKEEVKYINAHY
+176 DRRKEEVKYINAHY
-190 TDIENTLIDLTKSR
+190 TDIENTFVDLTKSR

-211 RAKDKAST
+211 RTKDKAST

-255 SFNNTMLIYMQNP
+255 SFRNTMLIYMQNP

-325 TKKVKEKVFANKFY
+325 TKKVKEKVFTNKFY
-339 VTSTFDVSQTE
+339 VTSTFDISQTV

-411 EDAKTVEVLIHE
+411 EEAKTVEVLIHE

-476 YIAAWSSNHTEQEI
+476 YIAAWSSNHTEQEV

-516 NKAPQLDVEPALQT
+516 NKAPHLNVKPALQT
-530 AETKTISNTTTLD
+530 EETKPISNISD

-549 AAGNLNYSTDQNT
+549 ATGNLNYSTDKNT
-562 THTENA
+562 AHTENT

>member
-1 MYRKKECI
+1 M
-9 VNISDKELEQAKNL
+9 NISDKELEQAKNL

-103 YVTDEQLQAFYGNL
+103 YVTDEQLQAFYGSL

-142 NIHGKFTIYNDQSKE
+142 NIPGKFMIYSDQSKGS
-157 TEDETQVL
+157 EDEAQVL
-165 SLSGFTFSEDV
+165 SLSGFTFSEDA
-176 DLRKEEVKYINAHY
+176 DRRKEEVKYINAHY
-190 TDIENTLIDLTKSR
+190 TDIENTLVDLTKSR

-211 RAKDKAST
+211 RTKDKAST

-339 VTSTFDVSQTE
+339 VTSTFDISQTE

-364 KVENYGA
+364 KVENYSA

-411 EDAKTVEVLIHE
+411 EEAKTVEVLIHE

-496 IRDEADAFYDLIEKK
+496 IRNEADAFYDLIEKK

-516 NKAPQLDVEPALQT
+516 NKSPQLNVEPALQSE
-530 AETKTISNTTTLD
+530 ETKPISNISD

-549 AAGNLNYSTDQNT
+549 ATGNLNYSTDKNT

-654 DIRSIMENHANDV
+654 DIRNVMENYADD
-667 IKENKKKNS
+667 ILRENKKKIS
-676 DRETALPSVRGVADF
+676 EREKAVFSVRGVADF
-691 AKLFAN
+691 AELFAN

>member
-1 MYRKKECI
+1 M
-9 VNISDKELEQAKNL
+9 NISDKELEQAKNL

-103 YVTDEQLQAFYGNL
+103 YVTDEQLQAFYGSL

-142 NIHGKFTIYNDQSKE
+142 NIPGKFMIYSDQSKGS
-157 TEDETQVL
+157 EDEAQVL
-165 SLSGFTFSEDV
+165 SLSGFTFSEDA
-176 DLRKEEVKYINAHY
+176 DRRKEEVKYINAHY
-190 TDIENTLIDLTKSR
+190 TDIENTLVDLTKSR

-211 RAKDKAST
+211 RTKDKAST

-339 VTSTFDVSQTE
+339 VTSTFDISQTE

-364 KVENYGA
+364 KVEKYSA

-411 EDAKTVEVLIHE
+411 EEAKTVEVLIHE

-516 NKAPQLDVEPALQT
+516 NKSPQLNVEPALQSE
-530 AETKTISNTTTLD
+530 ETKPISNISD

-549 AAGNLNYSTDQNT
+549 ATGNLDYSTDKNT

-654 DIRSIMENHANDV
+654 DIRNVMENYADD
-667 IKENKKKNS
+667 ILRENKKKIS
-676 DRETALPSVRGVADF
+676 EREKAVFSVRGVADF
-691 AKLFAN
+691 AELFAN

>member
-1 MYRKKECI
+1 M
-9 VNISDKELEQAKNL
+9 NISDKELEQAKNL

-142 NIHGKFTIYNDQSKE
+142 NIPGKFTIYSDQSKGS
-157 TEDETQVL
+157 EDEAQVL
-165 SLSGFTFSEDV
+165 SLSGFTFSEDA
-176 DLRKEEVKYINAHY
+176 DRRKEEVKYINAHY
-190 TDIENTLIDLTKSR
+190 TDIENTLVDLTKSR

-211 RAKDKAST
+211 RTKDKAST

-403 QIYIRNDM
+403 QIYVRNDM
-411 EDAKTVEVLIHE
+411 EEAKTVEVLIHE

-476 YIAAWSSNHTEQEI
+476 YIAAWSSNHTEQEV

-516 NKAPQLDVEPALQT
+516 NKSPQMNVEPALQT
-530 AETKTISNTTTLD
+530 EETKPISNISD

-549 AAGNLNYSTDQNT
+549 ATGNLNYSTDQNT

-579 NRMFEEQEHYRNWL
+579 NSMFEEQEHYRNWL

-622 FSIEKCKALLESPT
+622 FSIEKCKALLKSPT

-667 IKENKKKNS
+667 IEENKKKSS
-676 DRETALPSVRGVADF
+676 DRETTVSSVRDVADF
-691 AKLFAN
+691 AELFAN

>member
-1 MYRKKECI
+1 M
-9 VNISDKELEQAKNL
+9 NISDEELNQAKDL
-23 INSFCI
+23 INSFCF

-34 ATDFTKLS
+34 AADFTKLS
-42 SVNIAYTTITDAE
+42 AVNIAYTTITDAE

-60 TLDLER
+60 MIDLDSYCLI
-66 YYLMRTLDG
+66 RTLDG
-75 HVIDKEEYDTFQD
+75 HIIDKEKYDTFQD
-88 FYENCLEVLNFDDLV
+88 FYENCLGGLNFDDLV
-103 YVTDEQLQAFYGNL
+103 YVTDDQLQAFYGSL
-117 TYSLDNLAYNSDGTV
+117 TYFLDNLTYNSDGTV
-132 DFDVVRDYAP
+132 DFDVVRDYTP
-142 NIHGKFTIYNDQSKE
+142 NIHGKFTIYNNQSKGADGE
-157 TEDETQVL
+157 AQVL

-176 DLRKEEVKYINAHY
+176 DRRKEEVKYINAHY

-211 RAKDKAST
+211 RTKDKAST

-339 VTSTFDVSQTE
+339 VTSTFDISQTE

-364 KVENYGA
+364 KVENYGV

-411 EDAKTVEVLIHE
+411 EEAKTVEVLIHE

-432 TRFEEAKEHLK
+432 TRFEEAEEHLK

-511 LELEL
+511 LELEI
-516 NKAPQLDVEPALQT
+516 NKTPQLDVEPALQT
-530 AETKTISNTTTLD
+530 AETKPISNISD

-549 AAGNLNYSTDQNT
+549 ATGNLNYSADKNT
-562 THTENA
+562 AHTESL
-568 ELKEELNSELY
+568 ELKDELNSELY

-654 DIRSIMENHANDV
+654 DIRNVMENYADDTLR
-667 IKENKKKNS
+667 ENKKKIS
-676 DRETALPSVRGVADF
+676 EREKAVFSVRGVADF
-691 AKLFAN
+691 AELFTN
-697 DRISGAEKEKD
+697 DHISNAEKEKD

>member
-1 MYRKKECI
+1 M
-9 VNISDKELEQAKNL
+9 NISDKELEQAKNL

-142 NIHGKFTIYNDQSKE
+142 NIHGKFTIYNDQSKG

-255 SFNNTMLIYMQNP
+255 SFRNTMLIYMQNP

-325 TKKVKEKVFANKFY
+325 TKKVKEKVFTNKFY
-339 VTSTFDVSQTE
+339 VTSTFDISQTV

-411 EDAKTVEVLIHE
+411 EEAKTVEVLIHE

-476 YIAAWSSNHTEQEI
+476 YIAAWSSNHTEQEV

-516 NKAPQLDVEPALQT
+516 NKAPHLNVKPALQT
-530 AETKTISNTTTLD
+530 EETKPISNISD

-549 AAGNLNYSTDQNT
+549 ATGNLNYSTDKNT
-562 THTENA
+562 AHTENT

-667 IKENKKKNS
+667 IEENKKKSS
-676 DRETALPSVRGVADF
+676 DRETTVSSVRGVADF
-691 AKLFAN
+691 AELFAN
-697 DRISGAEKEKD
+697 DRISGSEKEKD

>member
-1 MYRKKECI
+1 M
-9 VNISDKELEQAKNL
+9 NISDKELEQAKNL

-103 YVTDEQLQAFYGNL
+103 YVTDEQLQAFYGSL

-142 NIHGKFTIYNDQSKE
+142 NIPGKFMIYSDQSKGS
-157 TEDETQVL
+157 EDEAQVL
-165 SLSGFTFSEDV
+165 SLSGFTFSEDA
-176 DLRKEEVKYINAHY
+176 DRRKEEVKYINAHY
-190 TDIENTLIDLTKSR
+190 TDIENTLVDLTKSR

-211 RAKDKAST
+211 RTKDKAST

-255 SFNNTMLIYMQNP
+255 SFRNTMLIYMQNP

-325 TKKVKEKVFANKFY
+325 TKKVKEKVFTNKFY
-339 VTSTFDVSQTE
+339 VTSTFDISQTV

-411 EDAKTVEVLIHE
+411 EEAKTVEVLIHE

-476 YIAAWSSNHTEQEI
+476 YIAAWSSNHTEQEV

-516 NKAPQLDVEPALQT
+516 NKAPHLNVKPALQT
-530 AETKTISNTTTLD
+530 EETKPISNISD

-549 AAGNLNYSTDQNT
+549 ATGNLNYSTDKNT
-562 THTENA
+562 AHTENT

-644 YDKTETNYMD
+644 YEKTETNYMD

-667 IKENKKKNS
+667 IEENKKKSS
-676 DRETALPSVRGVADF
+676 DRETTVSSVRGVADF
-691 AKLFAN
+691 AELFAN
-697 DRISGAEKEKD
+697 DRISGSEKEKD